1 MTDKLLRRNLAQL
14 NQNSKNQSFESNLQC
29 CLSLM
34 WSTIWRLQNY
44 QFTFNH
50 YFLRS
55 SWYSFNQ
62 PQKDERLSWPLSSLL
77 FSSKVNSAFHLGKN
91 DRKWSKMIQDMVSGL
106 FNKITALILSRIC
119 VKWKFL
125 WFINILWKLHAW
137 EKSGA
142 CSKLCF
148 CSKNFYRFYAMKGA
162 NR

>member
-1 MTDKLLRRNLAQL
+1 MYP
-14 NQNSKNQSFESNLQC
+14 FYG
-29 CLSLM
+29 
-34 WSTIWRLQNY
+34 WVSTIWRLQNY

-62 PQKDERLSWPLSSLL
+62 PQKDERLSWPLSSLV
-77 FSSKVNSAFHLGKN
+77 FSSKVNSAFHLSKN
-91 DRKWSKMIQDMVSGL
+91 DRKWSKMIQDMVSWL
-106 FNKITALILSRIC
+106 FNKITALVLSRIC

-125 WFINILWKLHAW
+125 WFVNILRKLHAW